1 MARGLVTVFGG
12 SGFIGRYV
20 VRNLAQAGWQVRVAV
35 RRPDEALFLK
45 TSGTIGQVT
54 PVAAN
59 IRDDASVAAACTG
72 ADAVVNLVGILYE
85 GGRQKFDAVQ
95 AEGAGRVARVAKA
108 AGASRFVQISAI
120 GADANSDSGYARSKA
135 QGEANVAAAFP
146 GATILRPS
154 IVFGPEDD
162 FFNRF
167 ARMAM
172 LSPALPLIGGGRTK
186 FQPVY
191 VGDVAAAVARAI
203 EDAGTAGKIYE
214 LAGPRIYTFRD
225 LLKLMLSEI
234 GRCRLLIPLPF
245 ALASLKAAFLQLLP
259 VPPLTVDQVRL
270 LKRDNVAGGDKPGLK
285 ELGLNAT
292 AVEAVLPTYLDR
304 YRPRGHYSTTH

>member
-20 VRNLAQAGWQVRVAV
+20 VRNLARAGWQVRVAV

-45 TSGTIGQVT
+45 TAGDVGQVT

-59 IRDDASVAAACTG
+59 IRDDASVNAACVG

-95 AEGAGRVARVAKA
+95 AEGAGRVARAAKV
-108 AGASRFVQISAI
+108 AGAKRFVQISAI
-120 GADANSDSGYARSKA
+120 GADANSDSAYARSKA
-135 QGEANVAAAFP
+135 AGEAKVAMAFP

-154 IVFGPEDD
+154 IVFGPEDN

-167 ARMAM
+167 AKMAM
-172 LSPALPLIGGGRTK
+172 LSPALPLIGGGNTR

-203 EDAGTAGKIYE
+203 EDSGTAGNTYE
-214 LAGPRIYTFRD
+214 LAGPRAYTFRE
-225 LLKLMLSEI
+225 LLRLMLNEI
-234 GRCRLLIPLPF
+234 GRCRLLVPLPF
-245 ALASLKAAFLQLLP
+245 ALATLKATFLQLLP
-259 VPPLTVDQVRL
+259 MPLLTVDQVKL
-270 LKRDNVAGGDKPGLK
+270 LKRDNVASGKPGLK
-285 ELGLNAT
+285 ELGISPT
-292 AVEAVLPTYLDR
+292 AVEVVIPTYLDR

>member
-1 MARGLVTVFGG
+1 MAGGLVTVFGG

-45 TSGTIGQVT
+45 TAGDVGQVT

-59 IRDDASVAAACTG
+59 IRDEKSVAAAVAG
-72 ADAVVNLVGILYE
+72 ADAVINLVGILYE

-95 AEGAGRVARVAKA
+95 GAGAKRLAMASRA
-108 AGASRFVQISAI
+108 AGAKRFIQLSAI
-120 GADANSDSGYARSKA
+120 GADAHSASGYARSKA
-135 QGEANVAAAFP
+135 DGERGVAASFP

-167 ARMAM
+167 AKMAM
-172 LSPALPLIGGGRTK
+172 ISPALPLIGGGQTK

-191 VGDVAAAVARAI
+191 VGDVAAAVVTALGDPA
-203 EDAGTAGKIYE
+203 TAGKTYE
-214 LAGPRIYTFRD
+214 LAGPRVYTFRE
-225 LLKLMLSEI
+225 LLQLMLREI
-234 GRCRLLIPLPF
+234 GRSRALIPLPF
-245 ALASLKAAFLQLLP
+245 ALATLKATFLQLLP

-270 LKRDNVAGGDKPGLK
+270 LKHDNVASPQALGLK
-285 ELGLNAT
+285 DLGLDAT

-304 YRPRGHYSTTH
+304 YRPRGHYTRVA

>member
-1 MARGLVTVFGG
+1 MARRLVTVFGG

-20 VRNLAQAGWQVRVAV
+20 VRNLARAGWQVRVAV

-45 TSGTIGQVT
+45 TAGDVGQVT

-59 IRDDASVAAACTG
+59 IRDDRSVAAAVAG
-72 ADAVVNLVGILYE
+72 ADAVINLVGILYE

-95 AEGAGRVARVAKA
+95 AEGARRLAAAAKA
-108 AGASRFVQISAI
+108 AGAKRFIQISAI
-120 GADANSDSGYARSKA
+120 GADAASDSGYARSKA
-135 QGEANVAAAFP
+135 AGEQNVAAAFP

-167 ARMAM
+167 AKMAM
-172 LSPALPLIGGGRTK
+172 LSPVLPLIGGGTTK

-191 VGDVAAAVARAI
+191 VGDVAAAVAKALDD
-203 EDAGTAGKIYE
+203 ETTAGKTYE
-214 LAGPRIYTFRD
+214 LAGPRVYSFRE
-225 LLKLMLSEI
+225 LLKLMLAEI
-234 GRCRLLIPLPF
+234 GRCRLLVPLPF

-270 LKRDNVAGGDKPGLK
+270 LKRDNVKSAQTAGLK
-285 ELGLNAT
+285 ELGLQAT
-292 AVEAVLPTYLDR
+292 AVESVLPTYLDR

>member
-20 VRNLAQAGWQVRVAV
+20 VRNLARAGWQVRVAV

-45 TSGTIGQVT
+45 TAGDVGQVT

-59 IRDDASVAAACTG
+59 IRDDASVNAACVG

-95 AEGAGRVARVAKA
+95 AEGAGRVARAAKV
-108 AGASRFVQISAI
+108 AGAKRFVQISAI
-120 GADANSDSGYARSKA
+120 GADANSDSAYARSKA
-135 QGEANVAAAFP
+135 AGEAKVAMAFP

-154 IVFGPEDD
+154 IVFGPEDN

-167 ARMAM
+167 AKMAM
-172 LSPALPLIGGGRTK
+172 LSPALPLIGGGNTR

-191 VGDVAAAVARAI
+191 VGDVAAAVAKAI
-203 EDAGTAGKIYE
+203 EDAGTAGNTYE
-214 LAGPRIYTFRD
+214 LAGPRAYTFRE
-225 LLKLMLSEI
+225 LLRLMLNEI
-234 GRCRLLIPLPF
+234 GRCRLLVPLPF
-245 ALASLKAAFLQLLP
+245 ALAMLKATFLQLLP
-259 VPPLTVDQVRL
+259 MPLLTVDQVKL
-270 LKRDNVAGGDKPGLK
+270 LKRDNVASGKPGLK
-285 ELGLNAT
+285 ELGISPT
-292 AVEAVLPTYLDR
+292 AVEVVIPTYLDR